1 MQFKVQVFLK
11 SSVLDPQ
18 GKAVLGALHA
28 MGFKE
33 VGDVRVG
40 KIFSVEVPDG
50 DPAQARKQVE
60 EFSKKLLCNPIIED
74 FTILP

>member
-18 GKAVLGALHA
+18 GKAVRGALHA
-28 MGFKE
+28 LGFRD
-33 VGDVRVG
+33 VADVRVG
-40 KIFSVEVPDG
+40 KIFSIEVPDEDAG
-50 DPAQARKQVE
+50 EARKRVE

>member
-18 GKAVLGALHA
+18 GKAVLGALHS
-28 MGFKE
+28 MGFSG
-33 VGDVRVG
+33 VSDVRVG

-50 DPAQARKQVE
+50 DLESRHRQVE
-60 EFSKKLLCNPIIED
+60 EFSRKLLCNPIIED